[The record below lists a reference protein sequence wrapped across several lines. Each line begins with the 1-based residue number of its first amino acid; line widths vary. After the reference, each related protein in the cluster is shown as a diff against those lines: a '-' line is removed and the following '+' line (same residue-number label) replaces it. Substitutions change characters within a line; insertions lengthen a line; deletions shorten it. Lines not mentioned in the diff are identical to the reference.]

1 MGSVGL
7 LYVGAVLFLN
17 GLMLLGRVDARSAVP
32 LNLFVGFLQVLT
44 PTYLI
49 FTADG
54 DTGQVLNASGLYLF
68 GFTYAYVAL
77 NQLMR
82 LDGTGLGYF
91 SLFVAIC
98 ALAYAVLNFTM
109 LGDPAFAV
117 IWLHWAFLWALFF
130 LLLGLGRADLTRFTG
145 MVAAIQGWVTAAIPA
160 FLLLTGTWQALNPVM
175 TVLLALIG
183 AGYLALYPRLAGRQ
197 RTEEVAATV

>member
-17 GLMLLGRVDARSAVP
+17 GLALLGRVDARSAVP

-49 FTADG
+49 FTAGG
-54 DTGQVLNASGLYLF
+54 DTAVILNASGLYLF

-77 NQLMR
+77 NQLMH

-98 ALAYAVLNFTM
+98 AIAYSVLNFTM

-117 IWLHWAFLWALFF
+117 VWLHWAMLWTLFF
-130 LLLGLGRADLTRFTG
+130 LVLGLRRESLTRFTG
-145 MVAAIQGWVTAAIPA
+145 WVCVVQGWATAAIPA
-160 FLLLTGTWQALNPVM
+160 FLLLTDTWQQLNAVM

-183 AGYLALYPRLAGRQ
+183 LAYVALYPRLAGRQ
-197 RTEEVAATV
+197 RSEVVAAA